1 MDDLGYE
8 IWQAQAYIDKVLE
21 QLQNR
26 PQDISQKRL
35 KYIRDSLNYVEN
47 DIRQAIDLIDSIFD
61 NEVS

>member
-1 MDDLGYE
+1 MDDLGYD

-47 DIRQAIDLIDSIFD
+47 DISCLLYTSPSPRDS
-61 NEVS
+61 